1 MLTEEMYGKYPH
13 RRYNPL
19 NGNYVLV
26 SPHRLLRPWQGKEE
40 ETVVAQKPEYDS
52 KCYLCAGN
60 VRANGE
66 NNPDYKDTFVFTNDF
81 AAFMKETPEFES
93 DNPLLKVESVAG
105 TNRVI
110 CFSPKHN
117 LTLAEMEKSE
127 IKKVVDLWKSQS
139 VELGKKY
146 TWVQIFENKGKIMGS
161 SNPHPHGQIW
171 ASSFIPNEVVSED
184 ENQKQ
189 YLAKSGSVLLV
200 DYAKLEIEKQE
211 RIVIENE
218 HWVVVVPFWAT
229 WPFETLLLPKRHVQT
244 LGDLSEKESSA
255 LAEILKNFLSK
266 YDNLFKT
273 SFPYTMGWHG
283 APSNGKNNSHWQ
295 LHAHFYPPLL
305 RSATVKKFMV
315 GYEMLSESQRDITAE
330 QAAERLRKLSDIHF
344 RINAIN
350 K

>member
-1 MLTEEMYGKYPH
+1 MLTEDMYRKYPH

-19 NGNYVLV
+19 TGNFVLV

-40 ETVVAQKPEYDS
+40 ESTLAQKPKYDS

-127 IKKVVDLWKSQS
+127 IKKVVDLWKSQFL
-139 VELGKKY
+139 ELSEKY
-146 TWVQIFENKGKIMGS
+146 TWVQIFENKGEIMGS

-171 ASSFIPNEVVSED
+171 ASSFIPNEVVNENK
-184 ENQKQ
+184 NQKK
-189 YLAKSGSVLLV
+189 YFAENGSVLLV
-200 DYAKLEIEKQE
+200 DYVTLEIENQE
-211 RIVIENE
+211 RIIVENE

-229 WPFETLLLPKRHVQT
+229 WPFEALLLPKRHVQT
-244 LGDLSEKESSA
+244 LSDLTEEESVS
-255 LAEILKNFLSK
+255 LAEILKRFLCK

-283 APSNGKNNSHWQ
+283 APSDGKNNDHWQ

-315 GYEMLSESQRDITAE
+315 GYEMLAESQRDITAE
-330 QAAERLRKLSDIHF
+330 QAAERLYKLSSVHYKL
-344 RINAIN
+344 NVNN

>member
-1 MLTEEMYGKYPH
+1 MLTEEMYSKYPH

-19 NGNYVLV
+19 TGNYVLV
-26 SPHRLLRPWQGKEE
+26 SPHRLQRPWQGKEE
-40 ETVVAQKPEYDS
+40 DVAHSKKPEYDAN
-52 KCYLCAGN
+52 CYLCAGN

-117 LTLAEMEKSE
+117 LTLAEMEVSE

-139 VELGKKY
+139 VELGNKY
-146 TWVQIFENKGKIMGS
+146 AWVQIFENKGEIMGS

-171 ASSFIPNEVVSED
+171 ASSFIPNEVVAED
-184 ENQKQ
+184 INQKK
-189 YLAKSGSVLLV
+189 YFEENASVLLV
-200 DYAKLEIEKQE
+200 DYVKLEIEKQE
-211 RIVIENE
+211 RVVVGNE

-229 WPFETLLLPKRHVQT
+229 WPFETILLPKRNVPT
-244 LGDLSEKESSA
+244 LGDLTEEESVS
-255 LAEILKNFLSK
+255 LAEILKTFLCK

-283 APSNGKNNSHWQ
+283 APSDGKDNAHWQ

-330 QAAERLRKLSDIHF
+330 QAAERLRNQSGIHF
-344 RINAIN
+344 KTELNN
-350 K
+350 

>member
-1 MLTEEMYGKYPH
+1 MQNEEMYSKYPH

-19 NGNYVLV
+19 TGNYVLV
-26 SPHRLLRPWQGKEE
+26 SPHRLQRPWQGKEE
-40 ETVVAQKPEYDS
+40 DSIIIQKPEYDS
-52 KCYLCAGN
+52 ECYLCAGN

-81 AAFMKETPEFES
+81 AAFMKETPQFKS

-117 LTLAEMEKSE
+117 LTLAEMEISD
-127 IKKVVDLWKSQS
+127 IKKVVDLWKSQFL
-139 VELGKKY
+139 ELKKKY
-146 TWVQIFENKGKIMGS
+146 AWVQIFENKGKIMGS

-184 ENQKQ
+184 INQQKYFEENN
-189 YLAKSGSVLLV
+189 SVLLV
-200 DYAKLEIEKQE
+200 DYLKLEIEQQE

-244 LGDLSEKESSA
+244 LGDLSEEESLA
-255 LAEILKNFLSK
+255 LAEILKKFLSK

-283 APSNGKNNSHWQ
+283 APNDGKNNSHWQ
-295 LHAHFYPPLL
+295 SHAHFYPPLL

-330 QAAERLRKLSDIHF
+330 QATKRLQNLSSIHF
-344 RINAIN
+344 RINVED

>member
-1 MLTEEMYGKYPH
+1 MLTDEMYSKFPH

-19 NGNYVLV
+19 TGNYVLV

-40 ETVVAQKPEYDS
+40 DVVLEQKPEHDAN
-52 KCYLCAGN
+52 CYLCAGN

-66 NNPDYKDTFVFTNDF
+66 NNPNYKDTFVFTNDF

-146 TWVQIFENKGKIMGS
+146 TWVQIFENKGEIMGS

-171 ASSFIPNEVVSED
+171 ASSFIPNEVVSEN
-184 ENQKQ
+184 ENQKK
-189 YLAKSGSVLLV
+189 YFTENGSVLLV
-200 DYAKLEIEKQE
+200 DYVNLEVKQQE
-211 RIVIENE
+211 RLVVENE

-244 LGDLSEKESSA
+244 LGDLSEEESSS
-255 LAEILKNFLSK
+255 LAEILKTFLSK

-330 QAAERLRKLSDIHF
+330 QAAERLRKLSDMHF